1 MKKFLFLTA
10 AATALLA
17 CGPQTSNALITDV
30 QAIQAWQPAGE
41 HIVTRWAEQVDPANP
56 LPEYPRP
63 QLVRRDW
70 RSLNGLWDYS
80 IGPKDGAKMPDAEG
94 KILVP
99 FCVESALSGV
109 GKALRPDQALWYRC
123 QFDLPRGWKGQQVWL
138 NFGAIDSQAWVWVNG
153 KALDFSSMEFCA
165 ASVNIT
171 EALVPNGPQ
180 ELVVKVLDPTD
191 AGIHPRGKQ
200 VLHPGGIWYT
210 AVSGIWQTVW
220 LETTAEPVRITGYEA
235 LAQGLEGSMTV
246 RVQAENARE
255 GDAVQVRLLADG
267 KELAKAEGPVG
278 KVGLEVPSPRL
289 WSPEDPYLY
298 DLVIELWRGGTR
310 LDRVEGYAAFREIG
324 KWLDSQ
330 GNLRMTLN
338 GKPYFHFGPL
348 DQGWWPDGLYTAPTD
363 EALRYDIEQTKAL
376 GYNMIRKHVKVEPD
390 RWYYWAD
397 HLGILVWQDMPS
409 VTDSRYGM
417 WEQFDF
423 ITPEQ
428 DAACNP
434 YADSKEALAHHLAP
448 WLGIVRQHMTFP
460 SVVVWV
466 PFNEGWGQYETS
478 FFVEETHRADPS
490 RLINSASGGN
500 SLRGVGDIFDSH
512 NYPDPH
518 MKFTS
523 DKQQIDVLGEYGGIG
538 WAVEGH
544 LWEPDRN
551 WGYVKYQSGEEVL
564 AQYRVYAEQLKET
577 IALGAAAA
585 VYTQTTDVEIEV
597 NGLMTY
603 DRAIVKM
610 DADSLRAINRGV
622 IDFANGRE

>member
-1 MKKFLFLTA
+1 MKKTLLLMA
-10 AATALLA
+10 AAAAVLA
-17 CGPQTSNALITDV
+17 CAPKTNNALVTDE
-30 QAIQAWQPAGE
+30 AALQAWSPAGE
-41 HIVTRWAEQVDPANP
+41 HIRTRWAEQVDPANP

-63 QLVRRDW
+63 QMVRGDW
-70 RSLNGLWDYS
+70 RSLNGLWDYA
-80 IGPKDGAKMPDAEG
+80 IGPKDGTRMPAAEG

-99 FCVESALSGV
+99 FCVESSLSGV
-109 GKALRPDQALWYRC
+109 GRDLQPNQALWYRC
-123 QFDLPRGWKGQQVWL
+123 LFNVPKGWKGRQVWL
-138 NFGAIDSQAWVWVNG
+138 NFGAIDAQAWVWVNG
-153 KALDFSSMEFCA
+153 NPMDFSSMEYCA

-171 EALVPNGPQ
+171 EALSTKGPQ
-180 ELVVKVLDPTD
+180 ELVVKVTDPTD
-191 AGIHPRGKQ
+191 SEIHPRGKQ

-220 LETTAEPVRITGYEA
+220 LEATEEKARITGYEA
-235 LAQGLEGSMTV
+235 LARGLEGQMTV
-246 RVQAENARE
+246 KVQAENVRE
-255 GDAVQVRLLADG
+255 GDEVQVRLLAAG
-267 KELAKAEGPVG
+267 VERACVNGPVG
-278 KVGLEVPSPRL
+278 EIGLEIPDPRL

-298 DLVIELWRGGTR
+298 DLEVALLRDGRR
-310 LDRVEGYAAFREIG
+310 LDGVEGYAAFREIG
-324 KWLDSQ
+324 EWTDSL
-330 GNLRMTLN
+330 GYKRMTLN

-434 YADSKEALAHHLAP
+434 YADGRDALDHHLAP
-448 WLGIVRQHMTFP
+448 WLGIVRQHVTFP
-460 SVVVWV
+460 SIVVWV
-466 PFNEGWGQYETS
+466 PFNEGWGQYNTP

-500 SLRGVGDIFDSH
+500 SILGVGDIFDSH

-523 DKQQIDVLGEYGGIG
+523 NRWQIDVLGEYGGIG
-538 WAVEGH
+538 WAVDGH
-544 LWEPDRN
+544 LWVPDRN

-564 AQYRVYAEQLKET
+564 AQYREYAQQLKET
-577 IALGAAAA
+577 IAQGAAAA

-603 DRAIVKM
+603 DRAITKM
-610 DADSLRAINRGV
+610 APDSLRAINRAV
-622 IDFANGRE
+622 IDFANGLK